1 MMAMSADLFA
11 QLCGVAQLR
20 PFRPRLRSSSIW
32 TKISRGFAASESWIV
47 GYEHNSEGLKRALVV
62 AEYER
67 HGHRL
72 RFSASA

>member
-1 MMAMSADLFA
+1 MMAGRDDLA
-11 QLCGVAQLR
+11 IGED
-20 PFRPRLRSSSIW
+20 
-32 TKISRGFAASESWIV
+32 G
-47 GYEHNSEGLKRALVV
+47 HDSEGLERASVV